1 MFKREYHCLVAG
13 LPALFFDATRLAA
26 SISELKTQLQEELHP
41 SDFQLMKHFF
51 LRYDNRNI
59 LNILQ
64 GNTSNFD
71 QLGNYSLEHI
81 EEMIGLLKDEDTD
94 ISALDFPVYLSEF
107 IRAFKSDTPLFNEM
121 SWENQLTWLYY
132 RHLSMIDNEFIRGWY
147 AFELDLTN
155 IITALNCRK
164 HGLDIKSE
172 LIGESEINLNL
183 IKSSARDFGISNE
196 FPFLE
201 EILRAAEESDFMERE
216 RKFDLVK
223 WKFLDDRVFFYYFT
237 IEFIFAFIIKLDII
251 SRWLKLDKE
260 TGEKMFRELVASVK
274 TSYKFPEE
282 FII

>member
-13 LPALFFDATRLAA
+13 LPALFFDATRLAT

-41 SDFQLMKHFF
+41 SDFHLMKHFF

-64 GNTSNFD
+64 GNHSNFD

-81 EEMIGLLKDEDTD
+81 EEMMGLLKDEDTD

-107 IRAFKSDTPLFNEM
+107 IRAFKSDTPLFNEI
-121 SWENQLTWLYY
+121 SWENQLIWLYY
-132 RHLSMIDNEFIRGWY
+132 RHLSSIDNEFIRRWY
-147 AFELDLTN
+147 DFELDLTN

-164 HGLDIKSE
+164 HGIDIKPE

-201 EILRAAEESDFMERE
+201 EILRAAEETDFMERE
-216 RKFDLVK
+216 RKYDLIK

-260 TGEKMFRELVASVK
+260 TGEKMFRELVSSVK